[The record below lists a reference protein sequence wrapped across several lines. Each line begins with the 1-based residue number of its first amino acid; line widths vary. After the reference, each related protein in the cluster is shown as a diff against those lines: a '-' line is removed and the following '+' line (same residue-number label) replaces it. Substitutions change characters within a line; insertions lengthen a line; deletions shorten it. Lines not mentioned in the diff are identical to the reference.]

1 MIIYC
6 AAKKYF
12 KQTRRKKC
20 IWVSSKTS
28 SMFVFLTYSASL
40 GARNFIL
47 DIFQHPTID
56 LSTVKERS
64 SITSARLGGVGVLSQ
79 NADTA
84 DTLEGGEGS
93 KPKC

>member
-1 MIIYC
+1 MYLGFQQNKFHVC
-6 AAKKYF
+6 
-12 KQTRRKKC
+12 
-20 IWVSSKTS
+20 
-28 SMFVFLTYSASL
+28 FLTYSASL

-56 LSTVKERS
+56 FSTVRERS
-64 SITSARLGGVGVLSQ
+64 SITSVRLGGVGVLTQ

-84 DTLEGGEGS
+84 DTLEGGKGS